1 VAALVGLRSSIATA
15 LLVVG
20 LLPLALGVG
29 LVVLLSR
36 LWVPALPDGPP
47 AAAVYGALAV
57 CVLVV
62 VALASVV
69 SRRLVRPIRALQ
81 EGARRLGEG
90 DLDHRL
96 AIPVQEELAQVAG
109 AFNAMAGRLAESY
122 RTLEQTVADRT
133 MALTAL
139 HTVAVTAN
147 RTLDPDE
154 IMASV
159 LDRVPVVLNLEGGF
173 IRLAEERGL
182 VLRAHRGVPPRF
194 VEVSAVCAIGEGL
207 SGRVAQGGAPLVSD
221 GVAGTGEAVLFE
233 EGFRA
238 AACVPVTAK
247 GHVLGTLAVASR
259 YPRTFTAQDLQ
270 LLTSIGSQLGTA
282 LENAGLYERAC
293 AMVEEFQH
301 LDRFKTEFLS
311 NVSHELRIP
320 LTSVI
325 GFAELLL
332 EHIPGE
338 LNPEQEKYVRTMLSS
353 GRDLLEMIN
362 NLLDLSKIKAGK
374 IDWRPASFDLWPL
387 IEVVEHTIRPLLVK
401 KHLHLGVEVAD
412 APAIVLADEGRVKQ
426 VLLNLLSNA
435 IKFTPP
441 GGTIGLRVCQV
452 EGVTGP
458 AVEVRVEDTGIGI
471 ASEDLD
477 RIFNEF
483 HQVDGT
489 PTRDHP
495 GTGLGLAITKRLVE
509 LQGGTI
515 SVESRLREGSRFTV
529 LLPQGAVPEAVPPA
543 RPASV
548 MQSVMESLVA
558 SAAARAQDARKM
570 PKIAVAAPDP
580 GVRLALGHS
589 LESADYE
596 AHLIEPGDLLA
607 AQLRVL
613 RPFAVILDV
622 GAGAWS
628 TLRELRVLQDVHPIL
643 LGTADDGLHACAFA
657 PVGWAATPIAP
668 DDLRSALRRAGVL
681 RAGRRRPATV
691 LVAADRATVEAVR
704 SALRQDGVGV
714 IEADAT
720 DPVARVGE
728 LQPDLILLDLLKT
741 AAFDAARRLAQH
753 PVARAIPIVA
763 LVPDAVGEMDWVRLT
778 RQARQVA
785 ASGELLQDEAVSAC
799 RTLERLLPERAG
811 LIDHGTRLYTERYL
825 RHCLAE
831 AVERAWGLHRPF
843 SLLVFEAD
851 TLPAD
856 AKRGGSPTT
865 ERLLRELAD
874 LLRRHT
880 RATNPICRLGAA
892 VFALVLADISTEGAR
907 FIGEKLRALVAD
919 TPFQGRDA
927 GRGGR
932 LTVSGGVAAFFADAE
947 TADELVTAALGAL
960 SRARLAGGNRVEGPE
975 RETREAKGDGHAL
988 AADDRP

>member
-1 VAALVGLRSSIATA
+1 MAALVGLRSSIATA